1 MDNGAK
7 GIEDE
12 GGLRRL
18 GKKGQEID
26 VAAGVSRFV
35 AFCVANEH
43 HPV

>member
-1 MDNGAK
+1 M
-7 GIEDE
+7 
-12 GGLRRL
+12 GLGLGLVRGL
-18 GKKGQEID
+18 GKKGQQID